1 MPNNAANL
9 SIQQQ
14 ASSQK
19 ICFDTQH
26 HHDHAHVEEDVMM
39 KEITLLNQH
48 YAPLPQNYLKN
59 ERCESTAFESSG
71 LQEREAFG
79 FMPHKIVNSYHL
91 GD

>member
-9 SIQQQ
+9 SIHMQ

-39 KEITLLNQH
+39 KEITLFNLNF
-48 YAPLPQNYLKN
+48 APLPQNYLKN
-59 ERCESTAFESSG
+59 ERCESTAFKSAG
-71 LQEREAFG
+71 L
-79 FMPHKIVNSYHL
+79 
-91 GD
+91 

>member
-9 SIQQQ
+9 SIHMQ

-39 KEITLLNQH
+39 KEITLLN
-48 YAPLPQNYLKN
+48 
-59 ERCESTAFESSG
+59 
-71 LQEREAFG
+71 
-79 FMPHKIVNSYHL
+79 
-91 GD
+91 